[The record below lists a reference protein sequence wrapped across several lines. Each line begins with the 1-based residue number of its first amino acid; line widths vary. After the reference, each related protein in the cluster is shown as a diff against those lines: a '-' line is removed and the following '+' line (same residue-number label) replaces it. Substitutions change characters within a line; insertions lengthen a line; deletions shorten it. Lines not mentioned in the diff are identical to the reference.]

1 MAENNVDGTTET
13 PNENWDISFS
23 REQLLEKSPE
33 ELAELVMKAS
43 SWVIR
48 YKEKIKELKTQTQE
62 EPQAGLSKAEL
73 EAFYSE
79 KKFFESNPDMSEY
92 KEKLSEYT
100 SKGLSW
106 DDARVLV
113 EKQDP
118 SFENRKVTQK
128 MNFTSWDTPDIGS
141 TSYTQEEL
149 KNMPQDVYN
158 RTMELVAQKKV
169 KII

>member
-1 MAENNVDGTTET
+1 MSEEIAEVSVETTET
-13 PNENWDISFS
+13 PEAIDWEA
-23 REQLLEKSPE
+23 RAKK
-33 ELAELVMKAS
+33 AEAKIVDMK
-43 SWVIR
+43 
-48 YKEKIKELKTQTQE
+48 KGTQTQE
-62 EPQAGLSKAEL
+62 EPQVGLSKAEL

-106 DDARVLV
+106 EDARILV